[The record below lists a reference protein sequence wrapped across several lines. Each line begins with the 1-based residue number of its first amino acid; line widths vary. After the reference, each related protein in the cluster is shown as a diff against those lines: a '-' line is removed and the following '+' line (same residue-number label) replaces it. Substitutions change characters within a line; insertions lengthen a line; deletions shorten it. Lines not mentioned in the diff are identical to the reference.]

1 MFPFI
6 RFEMD
11 GPDKSEFLGD
21 ITSTTF
27 FRNKWKWFEFL
38 PLKLQF
44 TQCELGCHQD
54 TKSSDRKNYPSKMI
68 SSICET
74 AASTNELTYKYTVQC
89 NIDCLRLVFYH
100 SFLHYL

>member
-1 MFPFI
+1 MFSFI

-44 TQCELGCHQD
+44 T
-54 TKSSDRKNYPSKMI
+54 
-68 SSICET
+68 
-74 AASTNELTYKYTVQC
+74 
-89 NIDCLRLVFYH
+89 
-100 SFLHYL
+100 